1 MRVIRKIGFFSLL
14 VVAGLFI
21 QNASATLAYLPD
33 SSYAADTWQ
42 GRRIYRDNGFD
53 VLVNFTVYD
62 TEIYP
67 NEFIG
72 TDGFVNPGQG
82 RYIYAYQIF
91 SHPTADEDITYF
103 GIFGAETTIDEATI
117 DGLSSQD
124 DEEGGVPTS
133 DEYFDDDLASV
144 VWEFDWGVLIPSE
157 HSYFLVFSS
166 DYAPVVGDYE
176 IRGVQEEG
184 DIPIPEI
191 PEPGTLTL
199 LGLSGAAMFIRR
211 RRSARRHKLS
221 LDN

>member
-21 QNASATLAYLPD
+21 QNASAALAYLPD

-42 GRRIYRDNGFD
+42 GFRIYKDNGFD

-133 DEYFDDDLASV
+133 DEYFDDDLARV

-157 HSYFLVFSS
+157 HSWFLVFSS

-176 IRGVQEEG
+176 IKGVQEEG

-199 LGLSGAAMFIRR
+199 LGIGGAAMFIRR
-211 RRSARRHKLS
+211 RRSARHHRLS